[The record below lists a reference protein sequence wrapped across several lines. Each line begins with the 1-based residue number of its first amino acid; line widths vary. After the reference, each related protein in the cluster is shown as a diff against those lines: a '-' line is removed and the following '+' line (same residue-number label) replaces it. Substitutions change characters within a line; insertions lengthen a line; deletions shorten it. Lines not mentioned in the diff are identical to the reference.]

1 MNTEDIIS
9 TAELFVR
16 NKLALDFSG
25 HDWWHIDRVRNN
37 AVTIARKENGN
48 VFLCELTAL
57 LHDVTDEKLCANVE
71 LAEQQL
77 KEWLDDQQ
85 LPPSIIEQVLEIIS
99 TMSFKGGSRPPMS
112 TLEGRI
118 VQDADRLDAIGAVGI
133 SRVFAYA
140 GANGR
145 PVHDPNL
152 KPRETMTKEEYRSGQ
167 DTAINHF
174 YEKLLKLKQLMN
186 TEYGKQLAEQRH
198 IYMEQYLEQ
207 FYGEWDG
214 SR

>member
-1 MNTEDIIS
+1 ME
-9 TAELFVR
+9 AEEFVR
-16 NKLALDFSG
+16 SKLAHDFSG

-37 AVTIARKENGN
+37 AVTIARRENADL
-48 VFLCELTAL
+48 FLCELAAL
-57 LHDVTDEKLCANVE
+57 LHDVTDEKLCDDVL
-71 LAEQQL
+71 LAEQEL
-77 KEWLDDQQ
+77 KDWLSGQN
-85 LPPSIIEQVLEIIS
+85 LPSTQIEQVLEIIS
-99 TMSFKGGSRPPMS
+99 TMSFKGGSRPPMT

-133 SRVFAYA
+133 SRVFAYS
-140 GANGR
+140 GARGR
-145 PVHDPNL
+145 PVHDPSI
-152 KPRETMTKEEYRSGQ
+152 KPRDTMTKEEYRSGN

-186 TEYGKQLAEQRH
+186 TEYGRLMAEQRH
-198 IYMEQYLEQ
+198 AFMEQYLEQ

>member
-1 MNTEDIIS
+1 MDTQKIIAA
-9 TAELFVR
+9 AEEFVR
-16 NKLALDFSG
+16 GKLAHDFSG

-37 AVTIARKENGN
+37 AVTIAREENAD

-57 LHDVTDEKLCANVE
+57 LHDITDEKLVCDE
-71 LAEQQL
+71 LQAKQQL
-77 KEWLDDQQ
+77 KEWLAAEKLSSLRID
-85 LPPSIIEQVLEIIS
+85 QVLEIIS
-99 TMSFKGGSRPPMS
+99 TMSFKGGSRPPMT
-112 TLEGRI
+112 TLEGQI

-140 GANGR
+140 GAKGR
-145 PVHDPNL
+145 SIHDPTVM
-152 KPRETMTKEEYRSGQ
+152 PRESMSKEEYRSGH

-186 TEYGKQLAEQRH
+186 TEYGKQMAEQRH
-198 IYMEQYLEQ
+198 TFMEQYLEQ
-207 FYGEWDG
+207 FYGEWEG